1 MSKNNLTAKP
11 HIFTFYH
18 IFSKGFFLLTFPFL
32 QQIFLHPESIWQ
44 QVNYTIFNILFI
56 ITLVTIICL
65 EYKQISYMQNEH
77 RIALGKGLFHHSLTL
92 LPTNEVT
99 AISVSRNIVL
109 WLARC
114 CRVYMSSSACC
125 KTRKTE
131 LFVTNSSAKKI
142 IEFSTDKT
150 VQHILFKSKVIY
162 PVLMSLTQSNFL
174 TGTLALS
181 VMFQRLGDVLGEE
194 LAENVI
200 QSLNFLPYLLAFG
213 LPPVFS
219 YVGGFIFAGFL
230 FGLFTQIFN
239 NVNFTSF
246 CNDKFIFV
254 YKGLYRKNILA
265 VRKKF
270 LNGVLVKQTFL
281 MYIAKIY
288 TLSLIYIGI
297 KNDKNSGVY
306 VPVARKRKLEHYITS
321 IMPIEKFK
329 AEIKPQLK
337 SLMSY
342 LYTPL
347 IYLGITILLC
357 ILSYKNFYTSFVA
370 RFIAIVL
377 VPFGALW
384 VCFRVLAYKHCG
396 VLISD
401 KTIKLS
407 YFKHLNLM
415 TAIVK
420 RSAITKAVI
429 TRSIFQRPFNKCHMI
444 FYICD
449 KKRLKIKIKHLNY
462 DEALKIIN
470 YNNSPYKN
478 L

>member
-44 QVNYTIFNILFI
+44 QINYTIFNILFI
-56 ITLVTIICL
+56 VVLVTIICL
-65 EYKQISYMQNEH
+65 EYKQISYVQNQH
-77 RIALGKGLFHHSLTL
+77 RITLGKGLFHHSLTL
-92 LPTNEVT
+92 LPTSEVT

-109 WLARC
+109 WLAHC
-114 CRVYMSSSACC
+114 CRIYISSSVCC

-142 IEFSTDKT
+142 IEFSTNKT
-150 VQHILFKSKVIY
+150 VQHTLFKSRVIY

-174 TGTLALS
+174 TGSFALA
-181 VMFQRLGDVLGEE
+181 VIFERLGNILGDE

-200 QSLNFLPYLLAFG
+200 QSLNFLPYLIALG

-219 YVGGFIFAGFL
+219 YIGGFIFAGFL

-265 VRKKF
+265 VRKNF
-270 LNGVLVKQTFL
+270 LNGILIRQTL
-281 MYIAKIY
+281 IMCIANIY
-288 TLSLIYIGI
+288 TISLIYIGI
-297 KNDKNSGVY
+297 KDDKNSGVY
-306 VPVARKRKLEHYITS
+306 VPVTRKSQLEKYINPV
-321 IMPIEKFK
+321 MPLEETR
-329 AEIKPQLK
+329 AEIKPLRK
-337 SLMSY
+337 SFMSY

-347 IYLGITILLC
+347 IYLGATIILC
-357 ILSYKNFYTSFVA
+357 FFSYENFYISFVA
-370 RFIAIVL
+370 RFIAVVL
-377 VPFGALW
+377 LPFGVVW
-384 VCFRVLAYKHCG
+384 VCFRILAYKHSS
-396 VLISD
+396 VAISD
-401 KTIKLS
+401 NTIKLS
-407 YFKHLNLM
+407 YFNHLKLK

-420 RSAITKAVI
+420 RSAITKVAI
-429 TRSIFQRPFNKCHMI
+429 TRSIFQLPFNKCHMI

-462 DEALKIIN
+462 NEALKILKCTGSI
-470 YNNSPYKN
+470 
-478 L
+478 

>member
-44 QVNYTIFNILFI
+44 QINYTIFNVLFI
-56 ITLVTIICL
+56 VTLITIICL
-65 EYKQISYMQNEH
+65 EYKQISYTQNTN
-77 RIALGKGLFHHSLTL
+77 RVMLGKGLFQHSLTL

-109 WLARC
+109 WLAHC

-125 KTRKTE
+125 KSQKTE

-142 IEFSTDKT
+142 IEFSTDKKE
-150 VQHILFKSKVIY
+150 QHIIYKSKIIY

-174 TGTLALS
+174 TGTFALS
-181 VMFQRLGDVLGEE
+181 VIFRRLGDVLGEE
-194 LAENVI
+194 LAKNVI
-200 QSLNFLPYLLAFG
+200 ESINFLPYLLAMG

-230 FGLFTQIFN
+230 FGLITQIFN
-239 NVNFTSF
+239 NLNFTSF

-265 VRKKF
+265 VRKSF
-270 LNGVLVKQTFL
+270 LNGVLIKQTLL
-281 MYIAKIY
+281 MSIVKIY
-288 TLSLIYIGI
+288 TISLIYIGI

-306 VPVARKRKLEHYITS
+306 APVARKHRLKEYIPPV
-321 IMPIEKFK
+321 IPIEDYHTK
-329 AEIKPQLK
+329 IKPAHSSLK
-337 SLMSY
+337 SY

-347 IYLGITILLC
+347 IYLAIAIALC
-357 ILSYKNFYTSFVA
+357 VLSYKNFYISFVV
-370 RFIAIVL
+370 RFIAVIL
-377 VPFGALW
+377 TPFGVLW
-384 VCFRVLAYKHCG
+384 VWFRIIAYKHCG
-396 VLISD
+396 VAVSD
-401 KTIKLS
+401 STIKLC
-407 YFKHLNLM
+407 YYKHLNFF

-420 RSAITKAVI
+420 RSAITKVVI
-429 TRSIFQRPFNKCHMI
+429 RRSIFQQPYNKCHMI

-449 KKRLKIKIKHLNY
+449 KKRIKIKLKHLNY
-462 DEALKIIN
+462 NDAIKLINLDKI
-470 YNNSPYKN
+470 P
-478 L
+478 

>member
-18 IFSKGFFLLTFPFL
+18 IFSKGFFLLILPFL

-44 QVNYTIFNILFI
+44 QVNYTVFNILFI
-56 ITLVTIICL
+56 ITLVIIICL
-65 EYKQISYMQNEH
+65 EYKQIFYVQNER

-92 LPTNEVT
+92 LPTGEVT

-109 WLARC
+109 WLAHC
-114 CRVYMSSSACC
+114 CRIYMSSSTCC

-131 LFVTNSSAKKI
+131 LYVTNSSAKKI

-150 VQHILFKSKVIY
+150 LQHIIFKSKLIY

-181 VMFQRLGDVLGEE
+181 VIFQRLGDVLGEK

-200 QSLNFLPYLLAFG
+200 QSLNFPQYLLAMG

-239 NVNFTSF
+239 NINFTSF

-254 YKGLYRKNILA
+254 YKGLYRRNILA
-265 VRKKF
+265 VQKRF
-270 LNGVLVKQTFL
+270 LNGVLIKQTLL
-281 MYIAKIY
+281 MCIIKIY
-288 TLSLIYIGI
+288 TISLLYIGI
-297 KNDKNSGVY
+297 KDDKNSGVY
-306 VPVARKRKLEHYITS
+306 VPATKKSKLIHYIS
-321 IMPIEKFK
+321 PIIPIEEKR
-329 AEIKPQLK
+329 AEIKPSRN

-347 IYLGITILLC
+347 ICLGITVILC

-377 VPFGALW
+377 TPFCVLW
-384 VCFRVLAYKHCG
+384 VSFRILAYKHSG
-396 VLISD
+396 VSIYD
-401 KTIKLS
+401 KTIKLC
-407 YFKHLNLM
+407 YFNHLNLM

-420 RSAITKAVI
+420 HSSITKVVI
-429 TRSIFQRPFNKCHMI
+429 TRSIFQRPFNKCHII

-449 KKRLKIKIKHLNY
+449 KKRLKVKIKHLNY
-462 DEALKIIN
+462 NEVLKIIN
-470 YNNSPYKN
+470 HKNTPYKN
-478 L
+478 S